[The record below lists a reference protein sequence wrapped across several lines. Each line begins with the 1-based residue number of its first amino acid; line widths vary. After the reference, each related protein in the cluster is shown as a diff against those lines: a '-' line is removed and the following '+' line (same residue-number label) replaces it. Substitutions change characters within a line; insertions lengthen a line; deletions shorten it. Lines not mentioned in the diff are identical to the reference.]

1 MITQEAIERLQQAKS
16 ITAASDAVDAA
27 LDMYSAVVFLPSD
40 FTQHDLEKFQQ
51 TRRRARGAMSTQSLQ
66 DFAAYV
72 AAHAEEGASVFVDQA
87 AMRATAV
94 LNLGKPAAP
103 GHADNTAVF
112 VPKKTAAYAALLAV
126 IRTDN
131 GRSLTQTQLAE
142 WMEDW
147 SERID
152 CERDGDAIATPK
164 AIAAVRAITVESAR
178 KVESV
183 EQTLSAERT
192 AFESIKADSK
202 NQPLPGLIH
211 FTCEPYLGFE
221 GRTFALRVAVHPSE
235 KSVNLSL
242 RMAQA
247 EKHEEEIAAEL
258 AAKVGDALTGT
269 PPVMLGTYSAK

>member
-1 MITQEAIERLQQAKS
+1 MLTQEAIALLSQAQS
-16 ITAASDAVDAA
+16 ISAANEDVRGALESGAAVA
-27 LDMYSAVVFLPSD
+27 FLPKEYME
-40 FTQHDLEKFQQ
+40 HDLERFQS

-112 VPKKTAAYAALLAV
+112 APKKTAAYAALLSV

-235 KSVNLSL
+235 KSVTLSL

-258 AAKVGDALTGT
+258 AAKVGTELTGT
-269 PPVMLGTYSAK
+269 APVMLGTYLAK

>member
-1 MITQEAIERLQQAKS
+1 VQLI
-16 ITAASDAVDAA
+16 
-27 LDMYSAVVFLPSD
+27 
-40 FTQHDLEKFQQ
+40 
-51 TRRRARGAMSTQSLQ
+51 
-66 DFAAYV
+66 
-72 AAHAEEGASVFVDQA
+72 SVS
-87 AMRATAV
+87 
-94 LNLGKPAAP
+94 
-103 GHADNTAVF
+103 H
-112 VPKKTAAYAALLAV
+112 
-126 IRTDN
+126 
-131 GRSLTQTQLAE
+131 S
-142 WMEDW
+142 
-147 SERID
+147 
-152 CERDGDAIATPK
+152 PK

-235 KSVNLSL
+235 KSVTLSL

-258 AAKVGDALTGT
+258 AAKVGTELTGT
-269 PPVMLGTYSAK
+269 APVMLGTYLAK

>member
-1 MITQEAIERLQQAKS
+1 MFTPEAISLLSQSQS
-16 ITAASDAVDAA
+16 INAASEAVGDAFGSGAA
-27 LDMYSAVVFLPSD
+27 VAFLPKEYME
-40 FTQHDLEKFQQ
+40 HDLERFQA

-72 AAHAEEGASVFVDQA
+72 TAHAEAGASVFVDQA
-87 AMRATAV
+87 SMRATAV
-94 LNLGKPAAP
+94 LNLGTPKEP

-112 VPKKTAAYAALLAV
+112 APKKTAAYIALLAV

-147 SERID
+147 AERID

-164 AIAAVRAITVESAR
+164 AIAAVRAITVEAAR

-183 EQTLSAERT
+183 EQSLSAERT

-202 NQPLPGLIH
+202 NQPLPSLIH

-221 GRTFALRVAVHPSE
+221 GRTFALRVAVHPAE
-235 KSVNLSL
+235 KSVTLSL

-247 EKHEEEIAAEL
+247 EKHDEEIAAEL
-258 AAKVGDALTGT
+258 SAMVSTALTGT
-269 PPVMLGTYSAK
+269 APVMLGTYSAK